1 MNKLGNQSVLP
12 VPSSIN
18 HVVLF
23 FFMVFRMFPQTRF
36 LFCLLF
42 MASVVV
48 LLNLG
53 FDGGNRADNEKQLL
67 FTGNWLPEKLRKYLS
82 M

>member
-1 MNKLGNQSVLP
+1 
-12 VPSSIN
+12 
-18 HVVLF
+18 
-23 FFMVFRMFPQTRF
+23 
-36 LFCLLF
+36 